1 MHDTQSQKYSV
12 NQHLIEIIL
21 SWVKSGEIA
30 IPEIQRPFVWDATK
44 VRNLMDSL
52 YQGFPIG
59 YLISWRNPS
68 VRLKDGSISEGKKIL
83 IDGQQRVT
91 AMTAAILGQQIVD
104 KDYRKKRIQIAFH
117 PLDERF
123 EVFNPAIEKD
133 VSWIPDIAPVIQGE
147 GGILSLIRKYKEQN
161 PSISEEQLEKVI
173 DRLRGITKRQIGVI
187 ELSGDLDI
195 DTVTEIFVRI
205 NSEGVILSQAD
216 FAMSKIAS
224 NEAYDGP
231 ELRKCIDYFCHLAM
245 MPEFYSQMS
254 EVDHTFVT
262 GDYFSH
268 LSWLKNEA
276 DDLYDP
282 DYKDVLRVIFTTE
295 FGRGKLADLVGLLS
309 GRNFE
314 TRTYEDRIMADTYER
329 LKKTLLLFMNE
340 TNFKRFLM
348 IIRSAGFVDKE
359 MIRSKNTLNF
369 AYTLYLYLRQKNY
382 APEQIERMVRRWFV
396 LSILTGRYSGSPESQ
411 IDQDIRMITQKS
423 VEEYIKEVEAADLSE
438 AFWTTALVQ
447 HLDSSMASSPYF
459 NVFLA
464 TQVKARNKGFL
475 SREITVADLIT
486 HRGDI
491 HHLFPKD
498 FLKRKG
504 LSKGRYN
511 QIANYVYM
519 QSETNI
525 KISNE
530 SPKKY
535 FSTLLEQVK
544 KGKMLLGA
552 ITDEESLHKNLRE
565 NCIPEL
571 ILDAEF
577 EDFDIFLKERRK
589 LMAQKIQ
596 KYYEGL

>member
-1 MHDTQSQKYSV
+1 MHDAQSQKYSV

-254 EVDHTFVT
+254 EVDHIFVK

-314 TRTYEDRIMADTYER
+314 TRTYEDRIMADTYGR

-369 AYTLYLYLRQKNY
+369 AYTLYLYLRQKDY

-464 TQVKARNKGFL
+464 TQVKARNRGFL

-535 FSTLLEQVK
+535 FSTLLQQVK

-577 EDFDIFLKERRK
+577 EDFDIFLQERRV
-589 LMAQKIQ
+589 LMARKIQ

>member
-1 MHDTQSQKYSV
+1 MHNIQSQKYSV

-59 YLISWRNPS
+59 YLISWRNPT
-68 VRLKDGSISEGKKIL
+68 VRLKDGSVSEGKKIL

-91 AMTAAILGQQIVD
+91 AMTAAILGQQIID
-104 KDYRKKRIQIAFH
+104 KDYRKKRIKIAFH
-117 PLDERF
+117 PIDERF

-133 VSWIPDIAPVIQGE
+133 VSWIPDIAPIIQGDQS
-147 GGILSLIRKYKEQN
+147 LLKLIRDYCAHN
-161 PSISEEQLEKVI
+161 PQVNEEQMEKAI
-173 DRLRGITKRQIGVI
+173 ERLRGITKRQIGVI

-205 NSEGVILSQAD
+205 NSEGVVLSQAD

-224 NEAYDGP
+224 NKTYDGS
-231 ELRKCIDYFCHLAM
+231 ELRKCIDYFCHLAI
-245 MPEFYSQMS
+245 MPEFYNQLH
-254 EVDHTFVT
+254 EVDKEFVNN
-262 GDYFSH
+262 DYFTH
-268 LSWLKNEA
+268 LNWLKNEK

-314 TRTYEDRIMADTYER
+314 TRTYEERIIDDTFTR
-329 LKKTLLLFMNE
+329 LKKSLLDFMSE
-340 TNFKRFLM
+340 TSFKRFLM
-348 IIRSAGFVDKE
+348 IIRSTGFIDRE
-359 MIRSKNTLNF
+359 MIRSKNSLNF
-369 AYTLYLYLRQKNY
+369 AYTLYLSLKKKDFP
-382 APEQIERMVRRWFV
+382 PEKIERMVRRWFI

-411 IDQDIRMITQKS
+411 IDFDIRMINQKNI
-423 VEEYIKEVEAADLSE
+423 EEYILEVEDAELSE
-438 AFWTTALVQ
+438 AFWSAGLVQ
-447 HLDSSMASSPYF
+447 HLDSSVASSPYF
-459 NVFLA
+459 NVYLA
-464 TQVKARNKGFL
+464 SQVKARDKGFL

-498 FLKRKG
+498 FLKRNG
-504 LSKGRYN
+504 LSKGDYN

-530 SPKKY
+530 SPKIYLK
-535 FSTLLEQVK
+535 TILEQVS
-544 KGKMLLGA
+544 KGEMQIGA
-552 ITDEESLHKNLRE
+552 ITDEKSFKDNLKQ

-571 ILDAEF
+571 ILDADF
-577 EDFDIFLKERRK
+577 EQFETFLKERRK
-589 LMAQKIQ
+589 LMANKI
-596 KYYEGL
+596 KEYYLSL

>member
-1 MHDTQSQKYSV
+1 MHNTQSQKYSV

-59 YLISWRNPS
+59 YLISWRNPT
-68 VRLKDGSISEGKKIL
+68 VRLKDGSVSEGKKIL

-91 AMTAAILGQQIVD
+91 AMTAAILGQQIID
-104 KDYRKKRIQIAFH
+104 KDYRKKRIKIAFH
-117 PLDERF
+117 PIDERF

-133 VSWIPDIAPVIQGE
+133 VSWIPDIAPIIQGDQS
-147 GGILSLIRKYKEQN
+147 LLKLIRDYCAHN
-161 PSISEEQLEKVI
+161 PQVNEEQMEKTI
-173 DRLRGITKRQIGVI
+173 ERLRGITKRQIGVI

-205 NSEGVILSQAD
+205 NSEGVVLSQAD

-224 NEAYDGP
+224 NETYNGS
-231 ELRKCIDYFCHLAM
+231 ELRKCIDYFCHLAI
-245 MPEFYSQMS
+245 MPEFYNQLH
-254 EVDHTFVT
+254 EVDKEFVNN
-262 GDYFSH
+262 DYFGH
-268 LSWLKNEA
+268 MNWLKNEK

-314 TRTYEDRIMADTYER
+314 TRTYEERIIEDTFSR
-329 LKKTLLLFMNE
+329 LKKSLLDFMNE
-340 TNFKRFLM
+340 TSFKRFLM
-348 IIRSAGFVDKE
+348 IIRSTGFIDKE
-359 MIRSKNTLNF
+359 MIRSKNSLNF
-369 AYTLYLYLRQKNY
+369 AYTLYLALRKKDY
-382 APEQIERMVRRWFV
+382 PPEKIERMVRRWFI

-411 IDQDIRMITQKS
+411 IDYDIKMITQKNI
-423 VEEYIKEVEAADLSE
+423 EDYIKEVEDAELSE
-438 AFWTTALVQ
+438 AFWNAGLVQ
-447 HLDSSMASSPYF
+447 HFDSSVASSPYY

-464 TQVKARNKGFL
+464 SQVKARDKGFL

-504 LSKGRYN
+504 LSKGDYN

-530 SPKKY
+530 PPKDYLK
-535 FSTLLEQVK
+535 TILNQVNN
-544 KGKMLLGA
+544 GQMQIGA
-552 ITDEESLHKNLRE
+552 ITDEKSFKENLKQ
-565 NCIPEL
+565 NCIPES
-571 ILDAEF
+571 ILEADF
-577 EDFDIFLKERRK
+577 EQYEIFLKERRK
-589 LMAQKIQ
+589 LMANKI
-596 KYYEGL
+596 KEYYLSL

>member
-1 MHDTQSQKYSV
+1 MRDTQSQKYSV

-52 YQGFPIG
+52 YRGYPVG
-59 YLISWRNPS
+59 YLISWRNPT

-91 AMTAAILGQQIVD
+91 AMTAAILGQQIID

-117 PLDERF
+117 PIDERF

-133 VSWIPDIAPVIQGE
+133 ISWIPDIAPVIE
-147 GGILSLIRKYKEQN
+147 GNQSSLKLIREYCAHN
-161 PSISEEQLEKVI
+161 PQVSEEQMERVI
-173 DRLRGITKRQIGVI
+173 ERLKGITKRQIGVI

-195 DTVTEIFVRI
+195 DMVTEIFVRI
-205 NSEGVILSQAD
+205 NSEGVVLSQAD
-216 FAMSKIAS
+216 FAMSKIAA
-224 NEAYDGP
+224 NEIYKGS
-231 ELRKCIDYFCHLAM
+231 ELRKCIDYFCHLAT

-254 EVDHTFVT
+254 EVDSDFIRSE
-262 GDYFSH
+262 YFSH
-268 LSWLKNEA
+268 LNWLKNET

-314 TRTYEDRIMADTYER
+314 TRSFEEKIIEATFTR
-329 LKKTLLLFMNE
+329 LKKSLLLFMNE
-340 TNFKRFLM
+340 TSFKRFLM
-348 IIRSAGFVDKE
+348 IIKSAGLIDKE
-359 MIRSKNTLNF
+359 MIRSRNSLNF
-369 AYTLYLYLRQKNY
+369 AYSLYLILRQRQY
-382 APEQIERMVRRWFV
+382 QPEEIERMVRRWFI
-396 LSILTGRYSGSPESQ
+396 LSLLTGRYSGSPESQ
-411 IDQDIRMITQKS
+411 IDYDIRNISQKS
-423 VEEYIKEVEAADLSE
+423 INEYIKEVEEAELSD
-438 AFWTTALVQ
+438 AFWKVALVQ
-447 HLDSSMASSPYF
+447 HLDSSVASSPYF

-464 TQVKARNKGFL
+464 AQVKNRDKGFL
-475 SREITVADLIT
+475 SREITVADLIS

-504 LSKGRYN
+504 ITKSGYN

-525 KISNE
+525 KIGNE
-530 SPKKY
+530 SPRDY
-535 FSTLLEQVK
+535 FKTILNQVNN
-544 KGKMLLGA
+544 GQMQIGA
-552 ITDEESLHKNLRE
+552 ITDEDSLKENLKH
-565 NCIPEL
+565 NCIPES
-571 ILDAEF
+571 ILTA
-577 EDFDIFLKERRK
+577 DFDQYENFLNGRRK
-589 LMAQKIQ
+589 LMAKKI
-596 KYYEGL
+596 KDYYLSL

>member
-1 MHDTQSQKYSV
+1 MHNTQSQKYSV

-59 YLISWRNPS
+59 YLISWRNPT
-68 VRLKDGSISEGKKIL
+68 VRLKDGSVSEGKKIL

-91 AMTAAILGQQIVD
+91 AMTAAILGQQIID
-104 KDYRKKRIQIAFH
+104 KDYRKKRIKIAFH
-117 PLDERF
+117 PIDERF

-133 VSWIPDIAPVIQGE
+133 VSWIPDIAPIIQGDQS
-147 GGILSLIRKYKEQN
+147 LLKLIRDYCAHN
-161 PSISEEQLEKVI
+161 PQVNEEQMEKTI
-173 DRLRGITKRQIGVI
+173 ERLRGITKRQIGVI

-205 NSEGVILSQAD
+205 NSEGVVLSQAD

-224 NEAYDGP
+224 NETYNGS
-231 ELRKCIDYFCHLAM
+231 ELRKCIDYFCHLAI
-245 MPEFYSQMS
+245 MPEFYNQLH
-254 EVDHTFVT
+254 EVDKEFVNN
-262 GDYFSH
+262 DYFAH
-268 LSWLKNEA
+268 MNWLKNEK

-282 DYKDVLRVIFTTE
+282 DYKDVLRVIFTNE

-314 TRTYEDRIMADTYER
+314 TRTYEERIIEDTFSR
-329 LKKTLLLFMNE
+329 LKKSLLDFMNE
-340 TNFKRFLM
+340 TSFKRFLM
-348 IIRSAGFVDKE
+348 IIRSTGFIDKE
-359 MIRSKNTLNF
+359 MIRSKNSLNF
-369 AYTLYLYLRQKNY
+369 AYTLYLALRKKDY
-382 APEQIERMVRRWFV
+382 PPEKIERMVRRWFI

-411 IDQDIRMITQKS
+411 IDYDIKMITQKNI
-423 VEEYIKEVEAADLSE
+423 EDYIKEVEDAELSE
-438 AFWTTALVQ
+438 AFWSAGLVQ
-447 HLDSSMASSPYF
+447 HFDSSVASSPYY

-464 TQVKARNKGFL
+464 SQVKARDKGFL

-504 LSKGRYN
+504 LSKGDYN

-530 SPKKY
+530 PPKDYLK
-535 FSTLLEQVK
+535 TILNQVNN
-544 KGKMLLGA
+544 GQMQIGA
-552 ITDEESLHKNLRE
+552 ITDEKSFKENLKQ
-565 NCIPEL
+565 NCIPES
-571 ILDAEF
+571 ILEADF
-577 EDFDIFLKERRK
+577 EQYEIFLKERRK
-589 LMAQKIQ
+589 LMANKI
-596 KYYEGL
+596 KEYYLSL